1 MSKVLQKTLFYIII
15 LSFISYLIP
24 AFTVSASTDNK
35 SGYVVIEQ
43 TSKRV
48 LSEKNKDLK
57 LPMASTTK
65 IVTALVVLEHADLS
79 DKVIIPKCAEGVEGS
94 SIYIKAGET
103 YTVEDLLYGL
113 MLRSG
118 NDSAVALAM
127 HVSGSIEKFCS
138 LMNEKAIAVGATNTN
153 FVNPHGLHDQNHYT
167 TAYDLA
173 LLTAEAY
180 NNENF
185 IKIVSSKKYKLKDS
199 YIYNKNKLL
208 GSYEGADGVKTG
220 YTTKSG
226 RCLVSSSKRD
236 GMRVICV
243 VLNYYDMWDKSKELM
258 TTAHKKY
265 DLIKVLSKDDLTQT
279 NVINGIKREVKCSVN
294 KDFYY
299 PLTVD
304 EISSLSYEKEVFD
317 TQAPV
322 YSNQICGTVKV
333 YLDKCLIFEKNI
345 YTIENVRKKTF
356 LDWLNELTN
365 IKNFGA

>member
-1 MSKVLQKTLFYIII
+1 MSKVLQKTLFYIIVI
-15 LSFISYLIP
+15 IFISFITATFP
-24 AFTVSASTDNK
+24 ASASTNNK
-35 SGYVVIEQ
+35 SSYVVIEQ
-43 TSKRV
+43 TSKRI
-48 LSEKNKDLK
+48 LNERNKDVK

-65 IVTALVVLEHADLS
+65 IVTALVVLEHANLS
-79 DKVIIPKCAEGVEGS
+79 DEVVIPKCAEGVEGS
-94 SIYIKAGET
+94 SIYLKAGET

-127 HVSGSIEKFCS
+127 HVSGSIENFCA
-138 LMNEKAIAVGATNTN
+138 LMNEKAIAVGAKNTN
-153 FVNPHGLHDQNHYT
+153 FVNPHGLHDKNHFT

-180 NNENF
+180 NNEDF
-185 IKIVSSKKYKLKDS
+185 IKIVSSKRYKLKDT

-220 YTTKSG
+220 YTTNSG

-236 GMRVICV
+236 DMRVICV
-243 VLNYYDMWDKSKELM
+243 VLNCYDMWDKSKELM
-258 TTAHKKY
+258 TLAHKNY
-265 DLIKVLSKDDLTQT
+265 DMIKVLSKDDTTQT
-279 NVINGIKREVKCSVN
+279 NVIEGIKKEVKCGVN
-294 KDFYY
+294 NDYFY
-299 PLTVD
+299 PLSIN

-317 TQAPV
+317 IKAPV
-322 YSNQICGTVKV
+322 YTNQICGTIKV

-365 IKNFGA
+365 IKNIGA